1 MSLYKH
7 LSFDDRQK
15 IYLLRAEGISLRKI
29 CSLIGRAPSTVSRE
43 LKRNS
48 SKIGYLPD
56 TAHNNALK
64 RKNKLSNKINK
75 YPELKAFIVDKLVNH
90 KWSPEIIAARVKME
104 GFQVSISHESIYK
117 FIYSIEGQLARLYK
131 CLMYQRP
138 KRQIHFS
145 RKHRVPIPEQY
156 HINMRPEMINKR
168 QEFGH
173 FEGDL
178 TFFKGSNSSNLLVL
192 IERLT
197 RKAFIIKNHNKR
209 SIATMNKIYATIAN
223 TNNKMC
229 KSITFDNGSEFKK
242 FGILSLSGIK
252 VYFCKPASPWQKGQV
267 ESLNA
272 QIHKYI
278 KKSSDIRLVNDADVI
293 EAQNKLNNLPRKIL
307 NFLTPNEAWA
317 IYSKHT
323 VALQN

>member
-1 MSLYKH
+1 
-7 LSFDDRQK
+7 
-15 IYLLRAEGISLRKI
+15 
-29 CSLIGRAPSTVSRE
+29 
-43 LKRNS
+43 
-48 SKIGYLPD
+48 
-56 TAHNNALK
+56 
-64 RKNKLSNKINK
+64 
-75 YPELKAFIVDKLVNH
+75 
-90 KWSPEIIAARVKME
+90 
-104 GFQVSISHESIYK
+104 
-117 FIYSIEGQLARLYK
+117 
-131 CLMYQRP
+131 
-138 KRQIHFS
+138 
-145 RKHRVPIPEQY
+145 
-156 HINMRPEMINKR
+156 
-168 QEFGH
+168 
-173 FEGDL
+173 
-178 TFFKGSNSSNLLVL
+178 
-192 IERLT
+192 
-197 RKAFIIKNHNKR
+197 
-209 SIATMNKIYATIAN
+209 MNKIYATIAN